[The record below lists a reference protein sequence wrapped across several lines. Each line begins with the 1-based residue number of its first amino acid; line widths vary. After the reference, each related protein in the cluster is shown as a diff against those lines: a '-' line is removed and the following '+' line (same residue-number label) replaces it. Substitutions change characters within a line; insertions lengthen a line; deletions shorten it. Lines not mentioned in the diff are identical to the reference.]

1 MTTDARTQRE
11 RILRR
16 NGAEMLERFVSTWI
30 PLEEAYFAACRTQE
44 CADLVLRT

>member
-1 MTTDARTQRE
+1 MTTDAQTQRE

-30 PLEEAYFAACRTQE
+30 PLEEAYFTACRTQE